1 MTSVS
6 ASSVGV
12 NWSGNSSPFNLMP
25 TPDNKLRVFT
35 KGRDSSSGGG
45 NGGRM
50 GNGLRSSVVEWMY
63 LGSSV
68 QKLQERKII
77 NTVNQ
82 VVE

>member
-6 ASSVGV
+6 ANSVMSSGPATLRHLI
-12 NWSGNSSPFNLMP
+12 SCPRRTTSSEFLPRGGIA
-25 TPDNKLRVFT
+25 LRVAVMVE
-35 KGRDSSSGGG
+35 GRE
-45 NGGRM
+45 
-50 GNGLRSSVVEWMY
+50 NGLRSSVVEWMY

>member
-45 NGGRM
+45 NGGRT
-50 GNGLRSSVVEWMY
+50 GKRPSFIGGGVDVF
-63 LGSSV
+63 GS
-68 QKLQERKII
+68 KCTEI
-77 NTVNQ
+77 TGT
-82 VVE
+82 